1 MIPEAPRQPG
11 ALQEVMLHETA
22 VAWCRWKLAQCTP
35 ARPWLETHTEYGQRL
50 KAVAAEI
57 NREHHVGG
65 LCKELPSR
73 ISKLIREEG
82 GRIAK

>member
-35 ARPWLETHTEYGQRL
+35 TRSCLETATEYGQRL
-50 KAVAAEI
+50 KAVVAEI
-57 NREHHVGG
+57 NREHDVDG
-65 LCKELPSR
+65 LCKELPYR
-73 ISKLIREEG
+73 ISKLIRGEG